1 MSTDSNRSEGLRSE
15 SRISTHRVAESTQWQ
30 AQWPRLIGNSLTPVL
45 SNLYRAAMSNPE
57 LPVLA
62 RPAPTLPR
70 AAYTEAGASL
80 FQLLRQLEIS
90 LPLLSP
96 LPVSHGRMSIL
107 RALALHG
114 PLHLSEI
121 ARLRAVS
128 RQGVQR
134 LAELLEREGLV
145 QSRSHPRTARARLL
159 ELTEEGA
166 RAYRELAR
174 HEARGLNALAAGL
187 SPAELRAATK
197 VLRLLAERQRPA

>member
-1 MSTDSNRSEGLRSE
+1 MASPQLPP
-15 SRISTHRVAESTQWQ
+15 Q
-30 AQWPRLIGNSLTPVL
+30 PRTAP
-45 SNLYRAAMSNPE
+45 AAD
-57 LPVLA
+57 
-62 RPAPTLPR
+62 R

-80 FQLLRQLEIS
+80 FQLLRQLEVS
-90 LPLLSP
+90 LPRLSP
-96 LPVSHGRMSIL
+96 LPVSHGRMAIL
-107 RALALHG
+107 RTLALQG

-145 QSRSHPRTARARLL
+145 KSRSHPHTPRAKLL
-159 ELTEEGA
+159 ELTEPGA

-174 HEARGLNALAAGL
+174 QEARDLNALAAGL